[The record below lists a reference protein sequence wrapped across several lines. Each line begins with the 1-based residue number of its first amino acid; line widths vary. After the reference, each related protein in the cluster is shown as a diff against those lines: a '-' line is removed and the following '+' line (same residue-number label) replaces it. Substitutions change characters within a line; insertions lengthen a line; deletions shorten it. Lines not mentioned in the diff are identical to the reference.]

1 MPETLEPLAAKRVRL
16 VVFDV
21 DGILTDNAI
30 WVGVA
35 GGEPVELKRFDIADG
50 IGLKLLQAAGLQ
62 VALLSG
68 RASAATALRAQ
79 ELGIAEVVQD
89 DHARKLPA
97 FEQLLSRH
105 DVRMEDAA
113 FMGDDL
119 PDLPVMR
126 RVGLPATV
134 ASAAPEIRDLA
145 RWTAEAP
152 AGRGAVREF
161 AEALLR
167 ARGQWDDLVQGYL
180 AARGERAG
188 RRSTAQH
195 AP

>member
-1 MPETLEPLAAKRVRL
+1 MPETLQPLAAKRVRL
-16 VVFDV
+16 VAFDV
-21 DGILTDNAI
+21 DGVLTDNAI
-30 WVGVA
+30 WVGIA
-35 GGEPVELKRFDIADG
+35 GQEPVELKRFDIADG
-50 IGLKLLQAAGLQ
+50 IGLKLLMAAGLP
-62 VALLSG
+62 VVLLSG
-68 RASAATALRAQ
+68 RASEATRLRAE
-79 ELGIAEVVQD
+79 ELGIPDVIQD

-97 FEQLLSRH
+97 FEELLRRH

-134 ASAAPEIRDLA
+134 PSAAPEIREVA
-145 RWTAEAP
+145 RWTATAP

-167 ARGQWDDLVQGYL
+167 ARGQWDDLVQQYL
-180 AARGERAG
+180 AERGERAG
-188 RRSTAQH
+188 RRSTVQH